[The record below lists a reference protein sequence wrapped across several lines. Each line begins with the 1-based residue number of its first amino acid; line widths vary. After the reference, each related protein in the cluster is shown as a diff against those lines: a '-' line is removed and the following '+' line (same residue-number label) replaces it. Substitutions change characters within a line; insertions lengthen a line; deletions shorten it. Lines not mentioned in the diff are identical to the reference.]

1 MENFNLVIFGATGDL
16 TKRRL
21 IPALYN
27 LLKEKGETNV
37 MEIVKAF
44 QLTQPT
50 VTHNLKYLEEVGI
63 LRSVKRGRKVY
74 YSIHPKCSKKV
85 CNLF

>member
-1 MENFNLVIFGATGDL
+1 MKIYSTCSECFAGMACQARIE
-16 TKRRL
+16 
-21 IPALYN
+21 IYN

-50 VTHNLKYLEEVGI
+50 VTHHLKYLEEVGI